1 MKLIQ
6 EKFTWYYH
14 SDKLQIT
21 NGSLPIGPRTE
32 YLISS
37 NELFCAVFWSP
48 VLVSKCPGLRA
59 VEKRLGE
66 SGKDKRRDLS
76 PPPLLLP

>member
-1 MKLIQ
+1 MFAAFHNQSPLITMLKLNDYTPVKLIQ
-6 EKFTWYYH
+6 EIFPWYYH

-48 VLVSKCPGLRA
+48 VLVSKCPGL
-59 VEKRLGE
+59 
-66 SGKDKRRDLS
+66 
-76 PPPLLLP
+76 